1 MKFAY
6 KNYLVDV
13 EINRKNIKNL
23 YVRVRNGR
31 IIVNANTYTSDKY
44 IRDLLER
51 ERTNIENMLEKEE
64 NRLQPKDKIYYLGEE
79 YKYTYSNI
87 INIDENS
94 YTGPSIDIINEYLEK
109 KSLNVFETRLNM
121 LKNMFKD
128 LPEFKLK
135 IRKMKT
141 RWGVCN
147 KKSMSITLNT
157 ELIHKDV
164 SLIDYVIIH
173 ELCQLKQSNP
183 ELLHGLQSKSP
194 VLQMKRHLKSGHRGF
209 LQRAESEY

>member
-173 ELCQLKQSNP
+173 ELCHFKYMDHSKAFWNEVEKYYPYYKLARERLKQ
-183 ELLHGLQSKSP
+183 
-194 VLQMKRHLKSGHRGF
+194 
-209 LQRAESEY
+209 